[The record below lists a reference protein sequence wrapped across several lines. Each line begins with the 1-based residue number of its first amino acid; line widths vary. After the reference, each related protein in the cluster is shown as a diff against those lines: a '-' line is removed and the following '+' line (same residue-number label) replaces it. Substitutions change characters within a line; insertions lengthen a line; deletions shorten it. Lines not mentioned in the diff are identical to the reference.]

1 MLCFWSGFFVPV
13 SVRKREMHNK
23 TGSLPWPHRE
33 SVVARQNKA
42 EIYVINILY
51 RSRLSWD
58 GLWRPPPKPKL
69 DFGYLCRR
77 YLLNQNLIQWCVW
90 YTQLM
95 PSWKQLVAIC
105 LQNPIT
111 SPPQWARFCCQDL
124 SCEVHGMSFV
134 DTCVIAAG
142 SGPTKGILAVAGEGA
157 GWRFSHEMGF
167 RWKMSASQNP
177 NFSWERMYHMQQKW
191 YSWSQWEKGE
201 TKKNKERRGR
211 ILPYPRIRSMSANDI
226 YMRWWSP
233 VPVVISMQREITDR
247 MLWCILSI

>member
-111 SPPQWARFCCQDL
+111 SPPPVGQILLSGSLLWSPRNEFCWYLCDCCWIWAHERHTGC
-124 SCEVHGMSFV
+124 SWRR
-134 DTCVIAAG
+134 
-142 SGPTKGILAVAGEGA
+142 
-157 GWRFSHEMGF
+157 GWLEI
-167 RWKMSASQNP
+167 
-177 NFSWERMYHMQQKW
+177 FSWNGFPLENVSFSKPKLFVGTYVPHATKMVFLVTVGER
-191 YSWSQWEKGE
+191 G
-201 TKKNKERRGR
+201 NKEK
-211 ILPYPRIRSMSANDI
+211 
-226 YMRWWSP
+226 
-233 VPVVISMQREITDR
+233 QRKEGKNSS
-247 MLWCILSI
+247 LLQN